1 MSELDLN
8 LLIDFYE
15 LTMANA
21 YLSSEYKDTIAYF
34 DMFYRKNPNNGGY
47 VVLAGLE
54 PLIKYL
60 QNLKFSAE
68 DIAFLKSKNLFSA
81 EFLDYLKN
89 FRFTCSI
96 YSMPE
101 GTIVFPNEPL
111 LIVKGP
117 IIQCQLIETTILLT
131 INHQRLIA
139 TIAHRISYS
148 AKGRKVIEMGS
159 RRAQGYSAALYGA
172 RSAYI
177 GGIDSTAC
185 ALADKAFNIPS
196 TGTMAHSFVQL
207 FDSEY
212 EAFKFWA
219 KVYPDNCSLLI
230 DTYDVIHSGIINAI
244 KVFDEVLKPLCKFP
258 VSIRID
264 SGDITYLSKICR
276 KKLDEAG
283 YTMCKIV
290 VSNSLD
296 EYIIE
301 NVLAEGAK
309 IDCFGVGE
317 NLITSKQSPILG
329 GVYKLVAIEKDKK
342 CIPKIKI
349 SENTE
354 KITTP
359 GAKKLYRFYDKNT
372 NKALADLLTL
382 ETEKPSEN
390 QYELFN
396 PTYPWKRKLISSYYI
411 KELLIPIFID
421 GKLVYNL
428 PSLSEIRTHCVNETN
443 SFWNEIL
450 RIDNPH
456 SYYVDLSYDLWSLK
470 QNLIYK
476 K

>member
-60 QNLKFSAE
+60 QNLKFSEE
-68 DIAFLKSKNLFSA
+68 DIAFLKSKNLFST

-117 IIQCQLIETTILLT
+117 IIQCQLIETMILLT
-131 INHQRLIA
+131 INHQSLIA
-139 TIAHRISYS
+139 TKAHRISYS

-177 GGIDSTAC
+177 GGIDFTAC
-185 ALADKAFNIPS
+185 TLADKAFNVPS

-207 FDSEY
+207 FDTEY

-219 KVYPDNCSLLI
+219 EVYPDNCSLLI

-244 KVFDEVLKPLCKFP
+244 KVFDEVLKPLGKFP

-301 NVLAEGAK
+301 NILAEGAK

-359 GAKKLYRFYDKNT
+359 GVKKLYRFYDKNT

-396 PTYPWKRKLISSYYI
+396 PTYPWKRKLISSYYL
-411 KELLIPIFID
+411 KELLTPIFID

-456 SYYVDLSYDLWSLK
+456 IYYVDLSYDLWSLK

>member
-131 INHQRLIA
+131 INHQSLIA
-139 TIAHRISYS
+139 TKAHRISYS

-244 KVFDEVLKPLCKFP
+244 KVFDEVLKPLGKFP

-264 SGDITYLSKICR
+264 SGDIY
-276 KKLDEAG
+276 
-283 YTMCKIV
+283 
-290 VSNSLD
+290 
-296 EYIIE
+296 
-301 NVLAEGAK
+301 
-309 IDCFGVGE
+309 FG
-317 NLITSKQSPILG
+317 
-329 GVYKLVAIEKDKK
+329 
-342 CIPKIKI
+342 
-349 SENTE
+349 
-354 KITTP
+354 
-359 GAKKLYRFYDKNT
+359 
-372 NKALADLLTL
+372 
-382 ETEKPSEN
+382 
-390 QYELFN
+390 
-396 PTYPWKRKLISSYYI
+396 
-411 KELLIPIFID
+411 
-421 GKLVYNL
+421 
-428 PSLSEIRTHCVNETN
+428 
-443 SFWNEIL
+443 EIL
-450 RIDNPH
+450 N
-456 SYYVDLSYDLWSLK
+456 
-470 QNLIYK
+470 
-476 K
+476 